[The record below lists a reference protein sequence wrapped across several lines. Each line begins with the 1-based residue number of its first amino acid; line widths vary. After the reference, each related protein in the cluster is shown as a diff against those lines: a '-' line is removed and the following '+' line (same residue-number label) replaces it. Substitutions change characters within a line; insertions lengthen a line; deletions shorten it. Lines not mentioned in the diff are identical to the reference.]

1 MTEQATKNPV
11 IISTDPGI
19 DDAVAIA
26 IASSDEALD
35 VKLISPISG
44 NVSLAKTTLNTQKLL
59 TFFHKPIRIVPG
71 SHKPLLRP
79 AKDASGVHGKTGM
92 DGYPFP
98 EITTKVDDSVTAATA
113 MHEIVSTSDQQVTLM
128 GIGPLTDIALF
139 IHQYPDDLANVK
151 EVVLMGGSLGRGNF
165 GVLSEFNF
173 ATDPEAAKI
182 VFTSGLTI
190 RVAPMEIGRQAKI
203 MPTTSEKIKT
213 LGRVGDMFYKLF
225 SKYRGGSFKKGLNM
239 YDALAVALV
248 LKPEL
253 FEQVKTHVEIETTGR
268 YTAGASLIDLKGY
281 LDMSDN
287 ATVAV
292 NVDTDKFEK
301 WFVEEIGKTMS

>member
-1 MTEQATKNPV
+1 MLKNATSTPV

-26 IASSDEALD
+26 IATSDLSLD
-35 VKLISPISG
+35 VKLICPISG
-44 NVSLAKTTLNTQKLL
+44 NFSLSKTTLNTQKLL
-59 TFFHKPIRIVPG
+59 TFFDKSIPVVPG
-71 SHKPLLRP
+71 SRKPLLRA

-98 EITTKVDDSVTAATA
+98 EVNLPVDNSMTASAA
-113 MHEIVSTSDQQVTLM
+113 MHSVVNDSTQPVTLI

-139 IHQYPDDLANVK
+139 IHEYPDDLANIE

-182 VFTSGLTI
+182 VFTSGLKI
-190 RVAPMEIGRQAKI
+190 RVAPMEVGRQAKI
-203 MPTTSEKIKT
+203 MPNISEKIKS
-213 LGRVGDMFYKLF
+213 LGKVGDMFYKLF
-225 SKYRGGSFKKGLNM
+225 SKYRGGSFNKGLNM

-248 LKPEL
+248 LRPDL
-253 FEQVKTHVEIETTGR
+253 FEEVETHIEIETTGR

-281 LDMSDN
+281 LDLPNN

-292 NVDTDKFEK
+292 NVDAEGFEK
-301 WFVEEIGKTMS
+301 WFVEEIAKTI